1 MGYDFSFYAFDHETP
16 GSTAYYVSTARGPER
31 AILSPCPHGVERP
44 GPGDPHCATCSAS
57 GTCGWQFPFTLWA
70 YDHVV
75 TTTTTTSTTRTNSTT
90 STTTITTTRNSS
102 TLCEPNAVVGTCFLT
117 GCWVWRHG
125 WSHCHRGH
133 CVCDA
138 GYCSSNG
145 KYCVHASNQTL
156 GKMPDF
162 QQLEK
167 EEQSFVELDQAI
179 APTFH
184 RVESQVVMI
193 GSVLLV
199 LMVVLVLVMRPRGNL
214 VVDGVVGVDGRARLL
229 DNRAP

>member
-1 MGYDFSFYAFDHETP
+1 
-16 GSTAYYVSTARGPER
+16 
-31 AILSPCPHGVERP
+31 
-44 GPGDPHCATCSAS
+44 
-57 GTCGWQFPFTLWA
+57 
-70 YDHVV
+70 
-75 TTTTTTSTTRTNSTT
+75 
-90 STTTITTTRNSS
+90 
-102 TLCEPNAVVGTCFLT
+102 
-117 GCWVWRHG
+117 
-125 WSHCHRGH
+125 
-133 CVCDA
+133 
-138 GYCSSNG
+138 
-145 KYCVHASNQTL
+145 
-156 GKMPDF
+156 MPDF

>member
-1 MGYDFSFYAFDHETP
+1 
-16 GSTAYYVSTARGPER
+16 
-31 AILSPCPHGVERP
+31 
-44 GPGDPHCATCSAS
+44 
-57 GTCGWQFPFTLWA
+57 
-70 YDHVV
+70 
-75 TTTTTTSTTRTNSTT
+75 
-90 STTTITTTRNSS
+90 
-102 TLCEPNAVVGTCFLT
+102 
-117 GCWVWRHG
+117 
-125 WSHCHRGH
+125 
-133 CVCDA
+133 
-138 GYCSSNG
+138 
-145 KYCVHASNQTL
+145 
-156 GKMPDF
+156 MPDF

-179 APTFH
+179 VPTFH